1 MSNNNEYLASALKK
15 LHSKD
20 EDFLIIGLTGRTGSG
35 CTTAA
40 SVLASEK
47 RYITHSLYVDDKPSN
62 NTQRKEKILN
72 KFYEANWQK
81 FLHLRVTSILTLMLL
96 EVEDMSTLTDFLA
109 KHDKFVRSTDVEFLV
124 AKSKEL
130 LKETKC
136 TDLNAIEFYTDYL
149 TSLTTEIRAKLEEA
163 SFIKLYQLLGKNAR
177 RSGSVLSDKIKHGAF
192 FTVAEKTKE
201 AISKIKKQNSKP
213 QKNTYIA
220 LDAIRNPLEASY
232 FQERY
237 ASFYLVAIS
246 CDENTRIARLRAK
259 GLSEASIKEID
270 DNEYS
275 TLDIDDQKSFT
286 DQDIQ
291 GCLQR
296 SDIYVD
302 TSETDSSQ
310 DTKAMLSSQ
319 LIKFICLAQKP
330 GLITP
335 SAEERCMQVAYTAKL
350 NSGCLSRQVG
360 AVVTKSNFSVKSVGW
375 NDAPYGQ
382 VPCNLR
388 SVDDLHALK
397 DESAYSPFEKNN
409 EEFRDKV
416 KQKVIAF
423 KFLEN
428 NGYNHSFCFKS
439 EYNAIKN
446 DKNQVHTRSLHAEE
460 NAFLQV
466 SKDGGAGVEG
476 GYLFTTASPCELC
489 AKKAYQLGMKKIFYI
504 DPYPGISM
512 DHILGAGHLEQ
523 QPEMVLFKGAI
534 GRAFHNLY
542 TPIAS
547 YKDELNAL
555 LAK

>member
-1 MSNNNEYLASALKK
+1 
-15 LHSKD
+15 
-20 EDFLIIGLTGRTGSG
+20 
-35 CTTAA
+35 
-40 SVLASEK
+40 
-47 RYITHSLYVDDKPSN
+47 
-62 NTQRKEKILN
+62 
-72 KFYEANWQK
+72 
-81 FLHLRVTSILTLMLL
+81 MLL
-96 EVEDMSTLTDFLA
+96 EVEDDSTLIQFLA
-109 KHDKFVRSTDVEFLV
+109 EHDKFVRSTDIDFLV
-124 AKSKEL
+124 TKSKEL
-130 LKETKC
+130 LSELKR
-136 TDLNAIEFYTDYL
+136 TDLDAIKFYTNYL
-149 TSLTTEIRAKLEEA
+149 TSLTTEIRGKLEEA

-177 RSGSVLSDKIKHGAF
+177 RSGSVLSDKIVQGAF

-201 AISKIKKQNSKP
+201 AISKIRKQNSNP

-246 CDENTRIARLRAK
+246 CDENTRIGRLRAK
-259 GLSEASIKEID
+259 GLSDASIKEID

-286 DQDIQ
+286 DQDIK

-302 TSETDSSQ
+302 TSETGSQ
-310 DTKAMLSSQ
+310 EDTKALLSSQ
-319 LIKFICLAQKP
+319 LIKFVCLAQKP

-360 AVVTKSNFSVKSVGW
+360 AVVTKSNFSIKSVGW

-388 SVDDLHALK
+388 NVDDLHDLK
-397 DESAYSPFEKNN
+397 DEAAYSPFERTN
-409 EEFRDKV
+409 EEFRNKV
-416 KQKVIAF
+416 KQKVTAF
-423 KFLEN
+423 KLLDN
-428 NGYNHSFCFKS
+428 NGYNYSFCFKS

-466 SKDGGAGVEG
+466 SKDGGSGVEG

-489 AKKAYQLGMKKIFYI
+489 AKKAYQLGMTKIFYI

-512 DHILGAGHLEQ
+512 DHILGAGPQKQ
-523 QPEMVLFKGAI
+523 QPQMVLFKGAI

>member
-40 SVLASEK
+40 TVLASEQEN
-47 RYITHSLYVDDKPSN
+47 IAHNLYVGDQPST
-62 NTQRKEKILN
+62 NTHRKEKILN
-72 KFYEANWQK
+72 KYFEANWQK

-96 EVEDMSTLTDFLA
+96 EVKDESTLIQFLA
-109 KHDKFVRSTDVEFLV
+109 EHDKFVRSTDVEFLV
-124 AKSKEL
+124 TKSKEL
-130 LKETKC
+130 LSEIKR
-136 TDLNAIEFYTDYL
+136 TDFDAIEFYTNYL
-149 TSLTTEIRAKLEEA
+149 TSLTTGIRTKLEEA

-177 RSGSVLSDKIKHGAF
+177 RSGSVLSDKIEHGAF

-201 AISKIKKQNSKP
+201 AISKIKKQNSSPK
-213 QKNTYIA
+213 KNTYIA

-237 ASFYLVAIS
+237 ASFYVVAIS
-246 CDENTRIARLRAK
+246 CDEKTRIGRLRAK
-259 GLSEASIKEID
+259 GLSDASIKEID

-286 DQDIQ
+286 DQDIK

-302 TSETDSSQ
+302 TSETGSSE
-310 DTKAMLSSQ
+310 DTKATLSSQ
-319 LIKFICLAQKP
+319 LIKFVCLAQKP

-360 AVVTKSNFSVKSVGW
+360 AVVTKNNFSVKSVGW

-388 SVDDLHALK
+388 SVDDLHTLK
-397 DESAYSPFEKNN
+397 DQPAYSPFERTN
-409 EEFRDKV
+409 EEFRSKV

-466 SKDGGAGVEG
+466 SKDGGTGVEG

-489 AKKAYQLGMKKIFYI
+489 AKKAYQLGMTKIFYI
-504 DPYPGISM
+504 DPYPGIST
-512 DHILGAGHLEQ
+512 DHILGAGAQEH
-523 QPEMVLFKGAI
+523 QPKMVLFKGAI